1 MLAQKEDRRIQRTRL
16 TLRSALVSLIQ
27 ERGFEALTVQD
38 IIDRANVGRSTF
50 YAHFKSKEDLL
61 AGGIEMLGLSLKRV
75 QMEALGKSRSS
86 EERLFGFSRELFAHA
101 EEHLEVFRAM
111 MGKRSGGIVQQHLHR
126 MLVGLVRADVEAM
139 GLRKTRDGLRV
150 EALAQ
155 FVAGGLLGLVIS
167 RAERKK
173 HLSVEELEAIFR
185 RMAIPAVRAVLQRGD

>member
-1 MLAQKEDRRIQRTRL
+1 MLEQKEDRRIQRTRL

-61 AGGIEMLGLSLKRV
+61 AGGIEMLGLSLKRL

-86 EERLFGFSRELFAHA
+86 EELFPFSRELFAHA

-126 MLVGLVRADVEAM
+126 MLVDLVRADVETM
-139 GLRKTRDGLRV
+139 VLRKIRDRLRI

-173 HLSVEELEAIFR
+173 HLSVDELDAIFR
-185 RMAIPAVRAVLQRGD
+185 RMAISAVRAVLQRGH